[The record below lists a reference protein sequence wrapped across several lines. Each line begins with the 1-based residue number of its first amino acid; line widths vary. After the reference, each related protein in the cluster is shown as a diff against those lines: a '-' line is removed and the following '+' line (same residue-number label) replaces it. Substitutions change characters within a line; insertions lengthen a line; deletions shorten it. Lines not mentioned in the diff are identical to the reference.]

1 MNLCDNCSF
10 RDHGCHE
17 SGADVPLCVEYRPR
31 NPADCR
37 AAQLWHASHI
47 GAPHWQALLRM
58 IDLETQNAPGG
69 ADR

>member
-1 MNLCDNCSF
+1 MNLCDTCSF
-10 RDHGCHE
+10 RDNGCPE

-47 GAPHWQALLRM
+47 GAPHIGAPHWQSLLRM
-58 IDLETQNAPGG
+58 IELEAQ
-69 ADR
+69 